1 MVKHAL
7 HNKRVTDCTAEGLK
21 LALCEYLDSKGVIQD
36 GDYSA
41 LMGLGTDGASVMV
54 GCHNGVGAKLKEKS
68 EKLVQ
73 VHCVAHRLNL
83 AAPQASKNINYM

>member
-54 GCHNGVGAKLKEKS
+54 GCHNGVGAKLKEKKWKTS
-68 EKLVQ
+68 SGTLCSSQ
-73 VHCVAHRLNL
+73 T
-83 AAPQASKNINYM
+83 QSSSFTGQ